1 MINYIHFDPHNMDY
15 MGYYKPQDTYN
26 EPNQIYFDANKD
38 DKEKFGH
45 IYAYQQA
52 NIVS

>member
-15 MGYYKPQDTYN
+15 MSYFVPQDTYN

-38 DKEKFGH
+38 
-45 IYAYQQA
+45 
-52 NIVS
+52 